1 MFYLSDDEF
10 SQVWGTYGRGNYT
23 IRVIHSLRIYR
34 QFSRRML
41 LRCGTRS
48 GERARG
54 RNRKLK
60 NREQSRELV
69 IINEVIDMASIQV
82 RFCPYFSFSSF
93 RAHSPFPTP
102 RFPFLIL
109 ATSVFWTLQ
118 IAPLHCETL
127 TWISIVNWT
136 NSLFYLSITYFC
148 SFCTTLLIKM
158 LSWPWP
164 HEILFKVIT
173 WRADEQETLI
183 QLEDLIFLLLHYKH
197 CKCVCLIC
205 VWIN

>member
-1 MFYLSDDEF
+1 MSEEVLKKATECTEEETIFYLSDDEF
-10 SQVWGTYGRGNYT
+10 SQVWGTYGGGNYT

-82 RFCPYFSFSSF
+82 RFCSYYSFSTF

-109 ATSVFWTLQ
+109 ATSVFRTLQ

-127 TWISIVNWT
+127 T
-136 NSLFYLSITYFC
+136 
-148 SFCTTLLIKM
+148 
-158 LSWPWP
+158 
-164 HEILFKVIT
+164 
-173 WRADEQETLI
+173 
-183 QLEDLIFLLLHYKH
+183 
-197 CKCVCLIC
+197 
-205 VWIN
+205 